1 MGLHNGVSRDMGG
14 DPGDRFYKKNHRQPL
29 LPVIHVW
36 HWLNEKMDNHNH
48 WIFLLFL
55 GSELY
60 PGYTQIYPPAIK
72 HGVYCPSLFGMIT
85 TYCTCYTCCTYH
97 TFYTEYVYYYYY
109 TLVYLLYL
117 RIILLIY
124 IYPFWVYHMIAVS
137 IPSARPVVKALS
149 NCQVHRWISDERI
162 SCVIMFK
169 HEGLKF

>member
-1 MGLHNGVSRDMGG
+1 
-14 DPGDRFYKKNHRQPL
+14 
-29 LPVIHVW
+29 
-36 HWLNEKMDNHNH
+36 MDNHNH

-124 IYPFWVYHMIAVS
+124 ILFG
-137 IPSARPVVKALS
+137 
-149 NCQVHRWISDERI
+149 
-162 SCVIMFK
+162 FTT
-169 HEGLKF
+169 